1 MACTGEPIASRSSA
15 MCYQVLA
22 KGTDL
27 WKAQQVLC
35 VPAPPLRSA
44 STSRKRMRYGIVEVI
59 RHN

>member
-1 MACTGEPIASRSSA
+1 

-44 STSRKRMRYGIVEVI
+44 CTSRKHMQCGIDGMI
-59 RHN
+59 GLSALQLLC